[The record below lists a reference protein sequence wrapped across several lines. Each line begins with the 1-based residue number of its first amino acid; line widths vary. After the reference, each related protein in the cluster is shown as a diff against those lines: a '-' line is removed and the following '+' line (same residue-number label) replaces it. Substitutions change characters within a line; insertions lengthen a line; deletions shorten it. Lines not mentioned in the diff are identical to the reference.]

1 MRQTSQR
8 KDFKMHHGTVGR
20 EARQRGVK
28 GKKAS
33 KCSRKNMEERELVE
47 KGAGLRGLSAGTKTT
62 NTALRCHEKDDPM
75 TIMARET
82 TQ

>member
-1 MRQTSQR
+1 
-8 KDFKMHHGTVGR
+8 
-20 EARQRGVK
+20 
-28 GKKAS
+28 
-33 KCSRKNMEERELVE
+33 MEERELLE

-75 TIMARET
+75 TTMARET